1 MLSRQTVKFFLD
13 LSIWWLVTPMAFFL
27 RLEGNWLDYGSEIWG
42 LMLLALPLKL
52 AAVYLFGLYRR
63 SWHRVGIRDLYV
75 IGLGIVSVA
84 LVMWFLGTFLPGE
97 RAIPRSV
104 FAIEAMLAVMFLGGI
119 RVAARM
125 YSEHN
130 RRQAISGPLRRI
142 LIVGAGEAGTMLAR
156 EMIRHPE
163 SVMTPVGYLDDDQ
176 TQMRQ
181 RLVGVRIL
189 GPISDL
195 QKVVR
200 AHNVDEVL
208 IAMPSQ
214 PGTVIRSV
222 VEKAHEAGVKHRIIP
237 GIHELLSGSVS
248 ISNIRDVNV
257 EDLLRRES
265 VELETENVAAY
276 LKDQVVLV
284 TGAGGSIGSEIVRQV
299 AGFGPKQLLLVGRGE
314 NSIYLIDRELSS
326 THPGIHREALIADV
340 RDEVSMRAIFE
351 KYRPSVVF
359 HAAAHKHV
367 PLMEANPEQA
377 VFNNVFGTRNVVAL
391 ALEYRVRRFVNIST
405 DKAVNPTSVMGAA
418 KRVAELIVHD
428 AAQKC
433 GHDCGFVSVRFGNVL
448 GSRGSVI
455 PMFQQQIERGG
466 PVTVTHPDMRRYFMT
481 IPEATQLVLQ
491 AGSMMLN
498 GAVYVLDMGEEVK
511 IVDLAKD
518 LIMLCG
524 KEVGTDIEIEFTG
537 MRPGEKLFEELLMA
551 EEGTIPSEHEKIF
564 VARSIG
570 DTGGLNG
577 NLERLFDA
585 ASIRDPEGIRE
596 VLSEI
601 IPSCMF
607 DIAGRAVEHQG

>member
-1 MLSRQTVKFFLD
+1 MVNGYNGSLFVQDKVFGHRIIIGVYAREVFEIGDEGKIAIGLMFALHG
-13 LSIWWLVTPMAFFL
+13 LGAIVGPLV
-27 RLEGNWLDYGSEIWG
+27 GNWLGASTER
-42 LMLLALPLKL
+42 A
-52 AAVYLFGLYRR
+52 LYR
-63 SWHRVGIRDLYV
+63 WIIFGFMTYP
-75 IGLGIVSVA
+75 VA
-84 LVMWFLGTFLPGE
+84 W
-97 RAIPRSV
+97 
-104 FAIEAMLAVMFLGGI
+104 
-119 RVAARM
+119 
-125 YSEHN
+125 
-130 RRQAISGPLRRI
+130 
-142 LIVGAGEAGTMLAR
+142 
-156 EMIRHPE
+156 
-163 SVMTPVGYLDDDQ
+163 
-176 TQMRQ
+176 
-181 RLVGVRIL
+181 
-189 GPISDL
+189 
-195 QKVVR
+195 
-200 AHNVDEVL
+200 VL

-214 PGTVIRSV
+214 PGKVIRSV
-222 VEKAHEAGVKHRIIP
+222 VETAHKAGVKHRIIP
-237 GIHELLSGSVS
+237 GIHELLSGNVS

-265 VELETENVAAY
+265 VELETENIAAY

-299 AGFGPKQLLLVGRGE
+299 AGFEPKQLLLVGRGE

-326 THPGIHREALIADV
+326 THPGIQKEALIADV

-351 KYRPSVVF
+351 RYRPSVVF

-377 VFNNVFGTRNVVAL
+377 VFNNVFGTRNVVGL

-455 PMFQQQIERGG
+455 PMFQSQIERGG

-511 IVDLAKD
+511 IVDLARD

-537 MRPGEKLFEELLMA
+537 MRPGEKLFEELLLA

-570 DTGGLNG
+570 DTDGLNG
-577 NLERLFDA
+577 NLERLFDV
-585 ASIRDPEGIRE
+585 ASIRDAEGIRE